1 VDHCSLIWSFNNLV
15 IVYSTVKDMDIHKI
29 IAVLREAV
37 RDWKTPIVTQVAI
50 EYKNPFYI
58 LISTVLSL
66 RTKDEVTAKA
76 SQRLF
81 SIAKTP
87 LEMMQLSVEEIEE
100 AIYPVGFYHNK
111 ARTIKEVCKILV
123 EKYNGNVPDNLDELL
138 ELKGV
143 GRKTANLVITLGY
156 NKPGIC
162 VDTHVHRISNRLGY
176 VKTKTPE
183 ETEFSLRGKLPKEY
197 WIEYND
203 LLVTLGQTICHP
215 ISPRCSKCPIAKYC
229 DRVGVKYSR

>member
-1 VDHCSLIWSFNNLV
+1 MDHCSLIWSFNNLV